1 MLHLRKEVEGVTRD
15 ELWQRAMELG
25 AAAGC
30 HQRADRSFFFG
41 EYQFPVCARCTGVF
55 AGQTAALG
63 MLAARKRLPL
73 WAAAGLLL
81 IMGADWFAQYIG
93 LRESTNIRRLATGI
107 MGGIGIVFIW
117 AHGVRAIIRLLKS
130 GKVG

>member
-1 MLHLRKEVEGVTRD
+1 MEGVTRD

-30 HQRADRSFFFG
+30 HQRADRSFFLG
-41 EYQFPVCARCTGVF
+41 EYQFPICARCTGVF
-55 AGQTAALG
+55 VGQTAALG
-63 MLAARKRLPL
+63 MLAARKRLSM

-93 LRESTNIRRLATGI
+93 LRESTNIRRLVTGI
-107 MGGIGIVFIW
+107 MGGIGVVFIW
-117 AHGVRAIIRLLKS
+117 ASLVCAVIKLLKN
-130 GKVG
+130 GKKS